1 MSTTTSHSPSKAAAQ
16 TFDRAVADLKSG
28 AKTAT
33 SAYTEMSERAAKT
46 GSDFVSFSR
55 DTVEAFVQAGQV
67 FATESQTLFR
77 DMVGSSQ
84 AATSESVVS
93 FRALLSAKTLKEQL
107 EVQATFARTAAIRAV
122 DETSRFARAYIDLT
136 EKAFAPLAAR
146 AYLAADK
153 FTTFKA

>member
-1 MSTTTSHSPSKAAAQ
+1 MPADTTLNPNQPAAQ

-28 AKTAT
+28 AKAAT
-33 SAYTEMSERAAKT
+33 SAYAHISEKAAKV
-46 GSDFVSFSR
+46 GSEFSDFS
-55 DTVEAFVQAGQV
+55 TGMVEAFAQAGQI

-77 DMVGSSQ
+77 DMVASSQ

-146 AYLAADK
+146 AYQAADK

>member
-1 MSTTTSHSPSKAAAQ
+1 
-16 TFDRAVADLKSG
+16 
-28 AKTAT
+28 
-33 SAYTEMSERAAKT
+33 MSERAANT
-46 GSDFVSFSR
+46 GSDLVSFSR

-77 DMVGSSQ
+77 DMVASSQ
-84 AATSESVVS
+84 AANSESVVS

-107 EVQATFARTAAIRAV
+107 EVQATFARTTAIRAV

-153 FTTFKA
+153 FATVKA